1 MTYIICS
8 INDKRVIR
16 DNFDCGVSELNE
28 YLKKYAKQNDKNG
41 IAKTWVAILD
51 NNLDNNVDVLGY
63 YSISMAE
70 LKQDTLPEDYRQKLP
85 RYPLPVIRIGKLAV
99 AKSMQGKG
107 LGETLL
113 VDALTRGKR
122 LADDI
127 GVYGFT
133 VDAINENA
141 KNFYLSYGFIPL
153 CDQQLSLFI
162 SLKNLKGL
170 LS

>member
-28 YLKKYAKQNDKNG
+28 YLKKYAKQNDKKG
-41 IAKTWVAILD
+41 IAKTWIAILD
-51 NNLDNNVDVLGY
+51 DKEGDALGY

-99 AKSMQGKG
+99 DKSTQGKG

-113 VDALTRGKR
+113 VDALTRGIR

-170 LS
+170 LL

>member
-1 MTYIICS
+1 
-8 INDKRVIR
+8 
-16 DNFDCGVSELNE
+16 
-28 YLKKYAKQNDKNG
+28 
-41 IAKTWVAILD
+41 
-51 NNLDNNVDVLGY
+51 
-63 YSISMAE
+63 
-70 LKQDTLPEDYRQKLP
+70 
-85 RYPLPVIRIGKLAV
+85 VIRIGKLAV

-170 LS
+170 LL

>member
-8 INDKRVIR
+8 INDKRVVR

-51 NNLDNNVDVLGY
+51 NNVDVLGY
-63 YSISMAE
+63 YAISMAE

-170 LS
+170 LL

>member
-28 YLKKYAKQNDKNG
+28 YLKKYAKQNDKKG
-41 IAKTWVAILD
+41 IAKTWIAILD
-51 NNLDNNVDVLGY
+51 DKEGDALGY

-99 AKSMQGKG
+99 DKSMQGKG

-113 VDALTRGKR
+113 VDALTRGIR

-170 LS
+170 LL